1 MIVVNE
7 YWWRNVL
14 KNVKLPFFY
23 YKRINLPFEK
33 MNRLLVLLL
42 LLMAGLGACKKSAD
56 PLVQYKIQAGIDDK
70 IISDY
75 VAAHPEDSAKRIDTS
90 GVYYIVKT
98 GEGGA
103 GNDLFTS
110 STTITVGFT
119 GQILTTGYTFAQT
132 SNFHPSYT
140 LGSVIRGWQLGIP
153 EIKKG
158 GKVRLLVPSRYAYGP
173 YAQDSIHL
181 PANSVLDFNIQLYN
195 ITN

>member
-1 MIVVNE
+1 
-7 YWWRNVL
+7 VL

-33 MNRLLVLLL
+33 MNKLLVVLL

-56 PLVQYKIQAGIDDK
+56 SLIQYNIQKGIDDK
-70 IISDY
+70 IIQDY
-75 VAAHPEDSAKRIDTS
+75 LAANPTLHAARTDSGITDTS
-90 GVYYIVKT
+90 GVYYIINP
-98 GEGGA
+98 GEGGTGA
-103 GNDLFTS
+103 DVFTN
-110 STTITVGFT
+110 STTVTLGFT
-119 GQILTTGYTFAQT
+119 AKILGNSTIIAQT

-140 LGSVIRGWQLGIP
+140 LGSVIKGWQLGIP
-153 EIKKG
+153 HIKKG
-158 GKVRLLVPSRYAYGP
+158 GKIRLLVPSRYAYGP

>member
-1 MIVVNE
+1 
-7 YWWRNVL
+7 VL

-42 LLMAGLGACKKSAD
+42 LLMAGLGACKKTVD
-56 PLVQYKIQAGIDDK
+56 PMIQYRIQAGIDDK

-75 VAAHPEDSAKRIDTS
+75 LTQHPEVSAKRIDTS
-90 GVYYIVKT
+90 GVYYVVKS
-98 GEGGA
+98 GEEGS

-110 STTITVGFT
+110 STQITVGYT
-119 GQILTTGYTFAQT
+119 GQILTTGVVFAQT

-140 LGSVIRGWQLGIP
+140 LGSVIRGWQLGVP
-153 EIKKG
+153 QIKKG
-158 GKVRLLVPSRYAYGP
+158 GKVRLLIPSRYAYGP
-173 YAQDSIHL
+173 YAQDSVHL